1 MFYALVCKKE
11 DTWPNPP
18 IELRSILT
26 LIRLWFTNNHA
37 TRREEYLCVY
47 HDNFEINRV
56 QSRVL
61 MLDRFV
67 TAVDLNQC
75 LKQIK

>member
-1 MFYALVCKKE
+1 MFYALICKKKE
-11 DTWPNPP
+11 DTWPNLP
-18 IELRSILT
+18 IKLRSILT
-26 LIRLWFTNNHA
+26 LIRIGFTYNHA

-61 MLDRFV
+61 ILDRFV
-67 TAVDLNQC
+67 TAVDLN
-75 LKQIK
+75 K